1 MTDNYDLEELLRE
14 FSSSPRQEPAGPEAA
29 PLGSAQPETAFSA
42 RPQPQEPSRQEP
54 EAWEDGGAYPANEYP
69 EYEQDHGYEE
79 FREDFSQDYEDEPEA
94 VEDSSES
101 RPRKKKNILTEVL
114 MSFAGLLFLG
124 VSVLALIWVGLNVH
138 PDAGIAT
145 SVTGSGKLNLM
156 SNLDAYM
163 NNAASDALGDLT
175 YIRKI
180 YTIDENATVA
190 PVPKP
195 EGFGTTDDPA
205 VIQKLI
211 DDAWELIAGQDMIW
225 SPNADFVPGEPMR
238 YYYDETILVIQWKEY
253 IDGRCCTMAEVKLAH
268 GSQLRRKI
276 ADDTYGSSIQL
287 YASEMANAAN
297 SVIAINGDFYTFRSL
312 GITVYQRQ
320 LYRSDL
326 DSVDTC
332 FFDSNGNMIFSKA
345 GQFGDEA
352 SVKQF
357 IQDNDILFSVAFG
370 PVLVD
375 NGELIHCDS
384 YPIGEINTEYS
395 RSCIAQKGE
404 LHYLLMT
411 INHTPDARP
420 RATINELGSYIHS
433 KGVDKAYTLDG
444 GQTSEIIMMGGPV
457 NYVDFGNERLV
468 SDIIYFATA
477 LPSGS
482 QEVSQ

>member
-1 MTDNYDLEELLRE
+1 
-14 FSSSPRQEPAGPEAA
+14 
-29 PLGSAQPETAFSA
+29 
-42 RPQPQEPSRQEP
+42 
-54 EAWEDGGAYPANEYP
+54 
-69 EYEQDHGYEE
+69 
-79 FREDFSQDYEDEPEA
+79 
-94 VEDSSES
+94 
-101 RPRKKKNILTEVL
+101 
-114 MSFAGLLFLG
+114 MSLAGLVFLA
-124 VSVLALIWVGLNVH
+124 VSVMAIIWVGLNVH
-138 PDAGIAT
+138 PDAGTAT
-145 SVTGSGKLNLM
+145 TVSGGGRLNVLN
-156 SNLDAYM
+156 NLDSYM

-180 YTIDENATVA
+180 YTIDETATVA
-190 PVPKP
+190 PVPDP
-195 EGFGTTDDPA
+195 DGFGTTDDPA

-211 DDAWELIAGQDMIW
+211 DDAWELLAGQDMIW
-225 SPNADFVPGEPMR
+225 SPDADFVPGEPMR

-268 GSQLRRKI
+268 GSQIRRKI
-276 ADDTYGSSIQL
+276 ADDTYGSSVRL

-297 SVIAINGDFYTFRSL
+297 GDFYTFRNI

-332 FFDSNGNMIFSKA
+332 FFDTNGDMIFSKA
-345 GQFGDEA
+345 GQFSDSAAAE
-352 SVKQF
+352 QF
-357 IQDNDILFSVAFG
+357 IQDNDILFSVSFG

-384 YPIGEINTEYS
+384 YTIGEINTQYS

-411 INHTPDARP
+411 INHTMDARP

-444 GQTSEIIMMGGPV
+444 GQTSEIVMMGGPV
-457 NYVDFGNERLV
+457 NYVDYNNERLV

-482 QEVSQ
+482 QEVSP

>member
-1 MTDNYDLEELLRE
+1 MADNYDLEELLRE
-14 FSSSPRQEPAGPEAA
+14 FSSYVG
-29 PLGSAQPETAFSA
+29 
-42 RPQPQEPSRQEP
+42 EP
-54 EAWEDGGAYPANEYP
+54 EASEEPSSPGASEPDTSAPLSGEEPSAPAFQSRGREDFASFREYP

-79 FREDFSQDYEDEPEA
+79 FREDFSGDYEEEEPAEK
-94 VEDSSES
+94 VSEPKPAKPG
-101 RPRKKKNILTEVL
+101 RGRHILTEVL
-114 MSFAGLLFLG
+114 MRLAGLIFLG
-124 VSVLALIWVGLNVH
+124 ASLLTIAWVGVNVH
-138 PDAGIAT
+138 PDAGTAT
-145 SVTGSGKLNLM
+145 TVSGGGRLNVFG
-156 SNLDAYM
+156 NLDAYM

-190 PVPKP
+190 PAPNP
-195 EGFGTTDDPA
+195 ENFGSTDDPA

-225 SPNADFVPGEPMR
+225 SPDADFVPGEPMR

-268 GSQLRRKI
+268 GSQIRRKI

-297 SVIAINGDFYTFRSL
+297 SVVAINGDFYTFRNL

-345 GQFGDEA
+345 GQFDDTAAAE
-352 SVKQF
+352 QF
-357 IQDNDILFSVAFG
+357 IRDNDILFSVSFG

-375 NGELIHCDS
+375 NGELIPCES

-411 INHTPDARP
+411 INHTMDARP

-444 GQTSEIIMMGGPV
+444 GQTSEIVMMGGPV
-457 NYVDFGNERLV
+457 NYVDYGNERLV

-477 LPSGS
+477 LPGGS

>member
-1 MTDNYDLEELLRE
+1 MADSYDLEELLRE
-14 FSSSPRQEPAGPEAA
+14 FSSYPNENQAGEEGNSPPAP
-29 PLGSAQPETAFSA
+29 
-42 RPQPQEPSRQEP
+42 EP
-54 EAWEDGGAYPANEYP
+54 EAVGGAAEQRQEHSDYSLPESEYP

-79 FREDFSQDYEDEPEA
+79 YREDFSRDFEEAEPEA
-94 VEDSSES
+94 PAEE
-101 RPRKKKNILTEVL
+101 PKQAPKPKKNILTEIL
-114 MSFAGLLFLG
+114 MSLAGLVFLA
-124 VSVLALIWVGLNVH
+124 VSVMAIIWVGLNVH
-138 PDAGIAT
+138 PDAGTAT
-145 SVTGSGKLNLM
+145 TVSGGGRLNVLN
-156 SNLDAYM
+156 NLDSYM

-180 YTIDENATVA
+180 YTIDETATVA
-190 PVPKP
+190 PVPDP
-195 EGFGTTDDPA
+195 DGFGTTDDPA

-211 DDAWELIAGQDMIW
+211 DDAWELLAGQDMIW
-225 SPNADFVPGEPMR
+225 SPDADFVPGEPMR

-276 ADDTYGSSIQL
+276 ADDTYGSSVRL

-297 SVIAINGDFYTFRSL
+297 SVIAINGDFYTFRNI

-332 FFDSNGNMIFSKA
+332 FFDTNGDMIFSKA
-345 GQFGDEA
+345 GQFSDSAAAE
-352 SVKQF
+352 QF
-357 IQDNDILFSVAFG
+357 IQDNDILFSVSFG

-384 YPIGEINTEYS
+384 YPIGEINTQYS

-411 INHTPDARP
+411 INHTMDARP

-444 GQTSEIIMMGGPV
+444 GQTSEIVMMGGPV
-457 NYVDFGNERLV
+457 NYVDYNNERLV

-482 QEVSQ
+482 QEVSP

>member
-1 MTDNYDLEELLRE
+1 MSEKYDLDELLRE
-14 FSSSPRQEPAGPEAA
+14 FSSYWDEAQAKEEKAA
-29 PLGSAQPETAFSA
+29 PSAPESVAA
-42 RPQPQEPSRQEP
+42 PSP
-54 EAWEDGGAYPANEYP
+54 EDSGRDAEDYALPENEYP

-79 FREDFSQDYEDEPEA
+79 FREDFSRDYEEDEPGPGTE
-94 VEDSSES
+94 EPEL
-101 RPRKKKNILTEVL
+101 PLKPKKNIFTEIL
-114 MSFAGLLFLG
+114 MSVAGLIFLA
-124 VSVLALIWVGLNVH
+124 VSAIAIIWVGLNVH
-138 PDAGIAT
+138 PDAGVAT
-145 SVTGSGKLNLM
+145 TVSGSGKLNLM
-156 SNLDAYM
+156 SGLDAYM
-163 NNAASDALGDLT
+163 NNAASDALSDLT

-190 PVPKP
+190 PVPDP
-195 EGFGTTDDPA
+195 DGFGTTDDPA

-225 SPNADFVPGEPMR
+225 SPDADFVPGEPMR

-297 SVIAINGDFYTFRSL
+297 SVIAINGDFYTFRDM
-312 GITVYQRQ
+312 GITVYQRK
-320 LYRSDL
+320 LYRSDF

-332 FFDSNGNMIFSKA
+332 FFDSKGDMIFSKV
-345 GQFGDEA
+345 GQFDNTSDAE
-352 SVKQF
+352 QF

-370 PVLVD
+370 PVLVE
-375 NGELIHCDS
+375 NGELIYCAS
-384 YPIGEINTEYS
+384 YPIGEIDTQYS

-433 KGVDKAYTLDG
+433 KGVNKAYCLDG
-444 GQTSEIIMMGGPV
+444 GQTSEIVMMGGPV

-477 LPSGS
+477 IPSS

>member
-1 MTDNYDLEELLRE
+1 MADSYNLEELLKE
-14 FSSSPRQEPAGPEAA
+14 FSSHRDENQAAEEENSAPSP
-29 PLGSAQPETAFSA
+29 
-42 RPQPQEPSRQEP
+42 EP
-54 EAWEDGGAYPANEYP
+54 EAVGGAAEQEQELSYYSLPESEYP

-79 FREDFSQDYEDEPEA
+79 YREDFSRDFEEAEPEA
-94 VEDSSES
+94 PAEE
-101 RPRKKKNILTEVL
+101 PKQPPKPKKNILTEIL
-114 MSFAGLLFLG
+114 MSLAGLVFLA
-124 VSVLALIWVGLNVH
+124 VSVMAIIWVGLNVH
-138 PDAGIAT
+138 PDAGTAT
-145 SVTGSGKLNLM
+145 TVSGGGRLNVLN
-156 SNLDAYM
+156 NLDSYM
-163 NNAASDALGDLT
+163 NSDALGGLT

-180 YTIDENATVA
+180 YTIDETATVA
-190 PVPKP
+190 PVPDP
-195 EGFGTTDDPA
+195 DGFGTTDDPA

-211 DDAWELIAGQDMIW
+211 DDAWELLAGQDMIW
-225 SPNADFVPGEPMR
+225 SPDADFVPGEPMR

-268 GSQLRRKI
+268 GSQIRRKI
-276 ADDTYGSSIQL
+276 ADDTYGSSVRL

-297 SVIAINGDFYTFRSL
+297 AVIAINGDFYTYRTI

-332 FFDSNGNMIFSKA
+332 FFDTNGDMIFSKA
-345 GQFGDEA
+345 GQFSDSAAAE
-352 SVKQF
+352 QF
-357 IQDNDILFSVAFG
+357 IQDNDILFSVSFG

-384 YPIGEINTEYS
+384 YPIGEINTQYS

-411 INHTPDARP
+411 INHTMDARP

-444 GQTSEIIMMGGPV
+444 GQTSEIVMMGGPV
-457 NYVDFGNERLV
+457 NYVDYNNERLV

-482 QEVSQ
+482 QEVSP

>member
-1 MTDNYDLEELLRE
+1 MADSYDLEELLRE
-14 FSSSPRQEPAGPEAA
+14 FSSYTNETEALDKAYPIPEP
-29 PLGSAQPETAFSA
+29 QPEPGPKASA
-42 RPQPQEPSRQEP
+42 PAVQPQAP
-54 EAWEDGGAYPANEYP
+54 EDFDRLNEYP

-79 FREDFSQDYEDEPEA
+79 FREDFSGDYEDEEEPVSKSKSKEA
-94 VEDSSES
+94 KAA
-101 RPRKKKNILTEVL
+101 PPKKKNILHEL
-114 MSFAGLLFLG
+114 LISLAGLIFLG
-124 VSVLALIWVGLNVH
+124 ASLLALAWVGLNVH
-138 PDAGIAT
+138 PDAGTAT
-145 SVTGSGKLNLM
+145 AVSGGGRINVF

-163 NNAASDALGDLT
+163 NNAASDALSDLT

-190 PVPKP
+190 PVPDP
-195 EGFGTTDDPA
+195 NGFGTTDDPA

-225 SPNADFVPGEPMR
+225 SPDADFVPGEPMR

-253 IDGRCCTMAEVKLAH
+253 IDNRCCTMAEVKLAH

-276 ADDTYGSSIQL
+276 SDDTYGSSIQL
-287 YASEMANAAN
+287 YASEMAKAAN

-384 YPIGEINTEYS
+384 YPIGEINTQYS

-420 RATINELGSYIHS
+420 RATINQLGEYIHS

-444 GQTSEIIMMGGPV
+444 GQTSEIVMMGGPV